1 MKEKKHLT
9 TLFSQ
14 IKFYQN
20 KTPPLE
26 LLKASVDTNSYFFQL
41 LKEKTI
47 YYFEFKDLK
56 NVVDQF
62 PPPRNFRVTGNDI
75 EFYRHTWQEL
85 KPLNNFDNA
94 LYTQGMEATVPHE
107 VLQIRLEG
115 RYNVVHTEVIHGE
128 LSNVSGIEEMSRN
141 IAKLKN
147 KLQKMGDEAQEIIIS
162 HTHPS
167 IDIILIDGQY
177 YSYLFGGLSEKDLNI
192 GQSIFQLNCIPTTIE
207 AISPNKWKYI
217 VQFRDQKTF

>member
-47 YYFEFKDLK
+47 YYFESGDLK
-56 NVVDQF
+56 NVINDF
-62 PPPRNFRVTGNDI
+62 PPPRNFRVTGNRV
-75 EFYRHTWQEL
+75 EFYRHTWQEIDS
-85 KPLNNFDNA
+85 LNNFDEVLFSKGMNA
-94 LYTQGMEATVPHE
+94 VVPHE

-115 RYNVVHTEVIHGE
+115 KFNVVHTEVIHGE

-141 IAKLKN
+141 IARLKEKLK
-147 KLQKMGDEAQEIIIS
+147 KMGDEGQKIIIS

-207 AISPNKWKYI
+207 AISPNKWKYT
-217 VQFRDQKTF
+217 VHFTK